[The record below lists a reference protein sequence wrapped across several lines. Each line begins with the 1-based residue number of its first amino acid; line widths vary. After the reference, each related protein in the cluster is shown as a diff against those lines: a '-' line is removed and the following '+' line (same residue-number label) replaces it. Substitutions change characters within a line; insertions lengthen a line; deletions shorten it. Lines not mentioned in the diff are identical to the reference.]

1 MIKRDKNVRLN
12 WKTLFL
18 QIQTPFSLEIN
29 SLINISLYF
38 FFETLTIVMV
48 SVKEVKVNFAAQ
60 VKS

>member
-12 WKTLFL
+12 WKTFFL

-38 FFETLTIVMV
+38 FFRNLDD
-48 SVKEVKVNFAAQ
+48 SHGKRQ
-60 VKS
+60 RS

>member
-18 QIQTPFSLEIN
+18 QIQTPFSFEIN

-38 FFETLTIVMV
+38 FFRNLDD
-48 SVKEVKVNFAAQ
+48 SHGKRQ
-60 VKS
+60 RS

>member
-18 QIQTPFSLEIN
+18 QIQTPFSFEIN